1 MKSIVF
7 DNAGTIIK
15 RVNALK
21 HTSTQNIIFETNTIG
36 MVDQMCEGVM
46 LVFQTPTKKLIQQD
60 RTIYDFLKNNPE
72 QYEISY
78 STKNYTK
85 QEVSKA
91 LKHDTITFRD
101 IKQATSQLINK
112 YEIDICS
119 GSAVIIDMKKRK
131 IEYVYTAGGIIYPE
145 TTKLFKKLNQKQY
158 NLYIASGDN
167 KESLVKIAKKL
178 EIPEENVYH
187 TCNSHCKENVVKTLQ
202 EKNDH
207 VFMVGNNTNDEKAIK
222 KADTGI
228 LTIQQK
234 EKLPQHLYESSDY
247 VIESIYDV
255 LKIVDEV

>member
-15 RVNALK
+15 RVSALK

-36 MVDQMCEGVM
+36 MVDQMCEGLI

-60 RTIYDFLKNNPE
+60 MTIYDFLKNNPE
-72 QYEISY
+72 LYEISY

-85 QEVSKA
+85 QEVTKA
-91 LKHDTITFRD
+91 LTHDTTSFNN

-119 GSAVIIDMKKRK
+119 GSALLIDMKKGK
-131 IEYVYTAGGIIYPE
+131 IEYVYTAGGIFYPD
-145 TTKLFKKLNQKQY
+145 TTKFFKKLNQKQY
-158 NLYIASGDN
+158 HLYIASGDN

-187 TCNSHCKENVVKTLQ
+187 TCNSHCKEKVVIRLQ
-202 EKNDH
+202 EKHDH

-234 EKLPQHLYESSDY
+234 EKLPQRLYESADY

>member
-21 HTSTQNIIFETNTIG
+21 HMSTQNIIFETNTIG
-36 MVDQMCEGVM
+36 MVDGMCEGLI

-60 RTIYDFLKNNPE
+60 TAIYDFLKNNPKR
-72 QYEISY
+72 YEISY

-85 QEVSKA
+85 QEVTKT
-91 LKHDTITFRD
+91 LKQDTTTFKD
-101 IKQATSQLINK
+101 IKQATNQLVNK

-119 GSAVIIDMKKRK
+119 GSALLIDMKKGK
-131 IEYVYTAGGIIYPE
+131 IEYVYTAGGIFYPE

-158 NLYIASGDN
+158 HLYIASGDN
-167 KESLVKIAKKL
+167 RESLEKIAKKL
-178 EIPEENVYH
+178 EIPQENVYH
-187 TCNSHCKENVVKTLQ
+187 TCNSHCKENVVKILQ

-234 EKLPQHLYESSDY
+234 EKLPQHLYESADY